1 MAQEKTIGQPET
13 AHDEI
18 RSYLHSDFV
27 PEEHLD
33 LDKETAAYVGS
44 VSAPI
49 DEVTNK
55 KLFWKVNKR
64 ILACMLGVSTFYD
77 CARRK
82 DYLLLSVDIFLSVF
96 RQGDPRV

>member
-1 MAQEKTIGQPET
+1 MAREKTIGQPET

-18 RSYLHSDFV
+18 RSYFQSDFF
-27 PEEHLD
+27 PEKHLD

-64 ILACMLGVSTFYD
+64 ILASMLGVSTIYD

-82 DYLLLSVDIFLSVF
+82 YYLLLSVDILLSILG
-96 RQGDPRV
+96 QGDPRV